1 MTFVSYSGLVQA
13 EKAEDEQDDD
23 HKADEI
29 DDAVHGASLTMTIHH
44 RIVRVQIKGFPLTSS
59 QPKPFHIRRQI

>member
-29 DDAVHGASLTMTIHH
+29 DDAVHGASLTMTIHR
-44 RIVRVQIKGFPLTSS
+44 RIVRVQIKAFP
-59 QPKPFHIRRQI
+59 